1 MLQAHPPE
9 SAISQPPKRG
19 RPPPEQQTQY
29 VQVDAGRNRGIPGR
43 PLVAHLTTLRPDG
56 TPHTAPV
63 WFLWDAGRGAPGHAL
78 VMAYDQAVKV
88 RNLGGNP
95 AATLSVATPDRPYA
109 FVSLEGR
116 ASLDPAA
123 VEAACHRICE
133 KYDGPQRGPRI
144 RPRTAGRRR
153 YDADRPGRNPPD
165 FLERRR
171 GLTAAN
177 ETLCIGFPPPHR
189 HSRENGNPHPGL
201 SLRPGINRGSGFRPA
216 PE

>member
-1 MLQAHPPE
+1 MAKL
-9 SAISQPPKRG
+9 
-19 RPPPEQQTQY
+19 TQ
-29 VQVDAGRNRGIPGR
+29 DEIAEFLSR

-95 AATLSVATPDRPYA
+95 AATLSVATAERPYA

-133 KYDGPQRGPRI
+133 KYDGPQRGPEYARELL
-144 RPRTAGRRR
+144 
-153 YDADRPGRNPPD
+153 ADGD
-165 FLERRR
+165 M
-171 GLTAAN
+171 
-177 ETLCIGFPPPHR
+177 TLIDLAVTRLISWKDDG
-189 HSRENGNPHPGL
+189 G
-201 SLRPGINRGSGFRPA
+201 
-216 PE
+216 